1 MSSSTS
7 SSRSLSSSLTEN
19 ESGVLDDLVLGT
31 DDNDKKKSGDPEI
44 QQTEQIRT
52 RQRKR
57 GSFMVATKKPKLNKP
72 KLNNKRDE
80 DGQSLFKKRLYT
92 YPTAASSAS
101 SSSLRRSIA
110 YSTAGAASQGKT
122 DVEKAVLTD
131 CIKNHFLLASNACAD
146 SSNSS
151 DNESISHLMVGALI
165 SRFEKMSL
173 RKNEILFEEGSAA
186 DYLHVLYRGEVLLRS
201 RSDEIPTTQQ
211 GKENEEEDDDDDD
224 DDDDDVEKYKIFGEL
239 EVLTNSSTYKATA
252 KAISDSC
259 VLFRLGASD
268 FQTYFLPQQKVQP
281 SRRQSLVEKQEQLE
295 EERLLG
301 VLREALPG
309 ELSSYF
315 FQDEDED
322 YGQNVQLW
330 KRLLAERNVRNF
342 RKGDVLIHKSK
353 PVHSLVIITDGLV
366 RATDNTAGGRSYEDL
381 LIGPGKARNSF
392 GWQSVLK
399 MGASTND
406 KTSGSSANEASTET
420 GSNDSGMVVEQKVT
434 TNHRRMTGTIRAE
447 TDGRAIVIPKKAFEK
462 VFSHLVYNNE
472 DRDKRHIQDSQSLLM
487 DVPDLLWRRWK
498 RTQLQQIMV
507 FKDSGLDSTQIN
519 GLLDLMHH
527 CEYGQEENI
536 IKSGQTVEA
545 AMYFVREGS
554 VRLEKN
560 RGRVKEM
567 IERGGYFGEKNML
580 LDQNK
585 SDSEKNY
592 QQRSVVS
599 AISASTLTKVDVLY
613 LEECSKVVNTTIL
626 GLGMN
631 SSVSSI
637 DTSVQWA
644 GLRRHKLIGTGSFGQ
659 VWLAS
664 TEAPAASDSQ
674 IDTEA
679 KTNSGSKRRYF
690 ALKVQAK
697 YPLVRS
703 GNADR
708 LISERNAMASLN
720 SPFIMRLFNAF
731 QDDYRLYMITSLLPG
746 GELESA
752 LPKNG
757 FSENTARF
765 YAAGILEGLTY
776 MHRKHIL
783 HRDVKPENV
792 LLNAKGYPVLIDLG
806 FGKYSLDAMSTKHRL
821 SSFSNMSLNLYLAF
835 LFFFFHFQFMYSK
848 IRS

>member
-1 MSSSTS
+1 MSSSVSLSQSLPS
-7 SSRSLSSSLTEN
+7 SSTEN
-19 ESGVLDDLVLGT
+19 ESGVLDDLVLLGT

-44 QQTEQIRT
+44 KHTEQIRT
-52 RQRKR
+52 RQRKL
-57 GSFMVATKKPKLNKP
+57 GSFVVATKKPKLI
-72 KLNNKRDE
+72 NKRDD
-80 DGQSLFKKRLYT
+80 DGHSLFKKRLYT
-92 YPTAASSAS
+92 YPTAASTS
-101 SSSLRRSIA
+101 SSSLRKSIA
-110 YSTAGAASQGKT
+110 YSTAGAKSQGKT
-122 DVEKAVLTD
+122 EVEKAVLTD

-146 SSNSS
+146 SSKSSKNESS
-151 DNESISHLMVGALI
+151 DLMVGALI
-165 SRFEKMSL
+165 SRFEKISL

-186 DYLHVLYRGEVLLRS
+186 EYLHVLYRGEVLLRS
-201 RSDEIPTTQQ
+201 RNDRNMIPPPQE
-211 GKENEEEDDDDDD
+211 GKENEQEDDGDDDDDA
-224 DDDDDVEKYKIFGEL
+224 EKYKIFGEL
-239 EVLTNSSTYKATA
+239 EVLTNSLLYKATA

-259 VLFRLGASD
+259 VLFRLSATD
-268 FQTYFLPQQKVQP
+268 FQTYFLPQHHQKIFQ
-281 SRRQSLVEKQEQLE
+281 SSRQSLASTSTTAEEQEQLE
-295 EERLLG
+295 EEERLLG
-301 VLREALPG
+301 DLRKALPA

-315 FQDEDED
+315 FQDDDAD
-322 YGQNVQLW
+322 YDQNVQLW

-381 LIGPGKARNSF
+381 LIGHGKARNSF

-399 MGASTND
+399 MGGSTND

-420 GSNDSGMVVEQKVT
+420 GSNGSGTAVEQKVT
-434 TNHRRMTGTIRAE
+434 TNNRGMMGTIRAE

-462 VFSHLVYNNE
+462 VFSHLCYNTE
-472 DRDKRHIQDSQSLLM
+472 ERDKHHIEDGQSLLM
-487 DVPDLLWRRWK
+487 DVADLRWRRWK

-507 FKDSGLDSTQIN
+507 FKDSGLDSNQIN
-519 GLLDLMHH
+519 GLLDLMHR
-527 CEYGQEENI
+527 CEYGQEETI

-554 VRLEKN
+554 VRLELN

-567 IERGGYFGEKNML
+567 IERAGYFGEKNML

-585 SDSEKNY
+585 SDSEKHY
-592 QQRSVVS
+592 QKRSVIS
-599 AISASTLTKVDVLY
+599 AISASALTKVDVLY

-637 DTSVQWA
+637 DTSVQWVD
-644 GLRRHKLIGTGSFGQ
+644 LRRHKLIGTGSFGQ

-664 TEAPAASDSQ
+664 TETPAASDSR
-674 IDTEA
+674 IDDEA
-679 KTNSGSKRRYF
+679 KTNSESKRRYF

-708 LISERNAMASLN
+708 LIAERNAMASLN

-731 QDDYRLYMITSLLPG
+731 QDDFRLYMITSLVPG

-806 FGKYSLDAMSTKHRL
+806 FGKYLLDTMTTKRRL
-821 SSFSNMSLNLYLAF
+821 SSFGT
-835 LFFFFHFQFMYSK
+835 
-848 IRS
+848 